1 MGDSVMNDIYSSGA
15 TDMPNMS
22 MTEDAIQRRM
32 AKYGFSR
39 EAAIAN
45 IEEQMRMMSGNL
57 SYDSTSDV
65 SDPESNVQKVTSITE
80 SADGS
85 KKTVIEE
92 NKTNTPIHR
101 GEQEKTGESKP
112 MQLAPSETFDVEDPY
127 VNDVDPSGVPM
138 GLAQAA
144 EESMF
149 DGSGGIGD
157 IEDGTPMQFAPQV
170 SEMDEPSEGGMM
182 EVLVDEAPEVVP
194 WVDEF
199 IGYIEGVN
207 EKEAMI
213 AADHI
218 MNKASETGLDKVKP
232 RAYKALGL
240 ALASMMFGAD
250 AQDAFSQGLEVVGKD
265 YAAEAAASAMQ
276 AQTIADQQKFMFEE
290 SFKTDE
296 AIRKETGKSKREMAN
311 TNYTVMK
318 DMASHI
324 QGMDP
329 ELKDA
334 LGLKSAMG
342 EIQKAADSIQK
353 SYGPMNLK
361 DPEIGGNFYD
371 GIENWLLARAAGN
384 TVEPLD
390 SFIKDQIARAELT
403 KYEGTLNNAH
413 IVPEGS
419 TNSKQQREDIA
430 ALFDTVMSVAGL
442 QGSKGDRLGE
452 AAAIKLMMQDFI
464 DYQDVKSAQAG
475 PDAKEAREKGMTP
488 FVYFASTYVVDGK
501 IGRKYKQR
509 TDEELAGILGR

>member
-1 MGDSVMNDIYSSGA
+1 MNETFFPDHRSDSPAGSS
-15 TDMPNMS
+15 MS
-22 MTEDAIQRRM
+22 LSEGGIQRSM
-32 AKYGFSR
+32 AKYGVSR
-39 EAAIAN
+39 EVAIAML
-45 IEEQMRMMSGNL
+45 EERMRLMGQESSG
-57 SYDSTSDV
+57 V

-101 GEQEKTGESKP
+101 GEQEKTGEPKP

-127 VNDVDPSGVPM
+127 VNDVDPNGVPI
-138 GLAQAA
+138 GFAQAA
-144 EESMF
+144 EESIF

-250 AQDAFSQGLEVVGKD
+250 AQDAFNQGLEVVGKD
-265 YAAEAAASAMQ
+265 YAAEAAASAAQ
-276 AQTIADQQKFMFEE
+276 AQTIADQQNFMFEE
-290 SFKTDE
+290 GVKAEMDIKKERAKAGLEAPGKLTD
-296 AIRKETGKSKREMAN
+296 R
-311 TNYTVMK
+311 NYAAMK

-324 QGMDP
+324 QGMSK
-329 ELKDA
+329 ELKDT
-334 LGLKSAMG
+334 LGLESASG
-342 EIQKAADSIQK
+342 HIQRAAAAIQKT
-353 SYGPMNLK
+353 YGPMDLK
-361 DPEIGGNFYD
+361 DPEIGGNFMS
-371 GIENWLLARAAGN
+371 GIEDWLMARSKNAN
-384 TVEPLD
+384 FSEPLE
-390 SFIKDQIARAELT
+390 SFIKDKIARTELT

-413 IVPEGS
+413 IIPEGS

-475 PDAKEAREKGMTP
+475 PDAEEARKKGMTP